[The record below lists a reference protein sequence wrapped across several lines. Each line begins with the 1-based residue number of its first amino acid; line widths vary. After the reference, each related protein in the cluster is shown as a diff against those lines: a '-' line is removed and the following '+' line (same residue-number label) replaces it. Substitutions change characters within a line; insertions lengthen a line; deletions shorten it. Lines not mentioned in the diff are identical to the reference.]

1 MKGKVFFLVLILVA
15 ASIAQNLR
23 KRLPRSLAGEENTDG
38 EAQKAVKET
47 KESDDGV
54 NNVEEKEGEG
64 DDNDD
69 EDEAPVLGCHN
80 ELLYSYGILNPG
92 LTDEDSR
99 LCMDAK
105 RSTCCSPTSEEIV
118 MNYWKN
124 NNKIKIKQYIE
135 SYLWL
140 FKSLLN
146 FYEFYIG
153 KAKGINDYP
162 SSPAV
167 CRNAAKY
174 MLDNYIIKTDIEL
187 FMDKL
192 SKMYDHVANIRKGFY
207 CMLCSS
213 STQTFFDPY
222 EMTVQF
228 AKRFCE
234 NLVQTMIPEI
244 YQRNEVYMNIFN
256 AMSVIA
262 ECDPNEGFKPEIYS
276 IDMTLNVGDRNK
288 VDKCYEIYVVKKQ
301 IDPRVFFDDCQ
312 EFCSAY
318 SLTKATEIFEGNFG
332 KLNYL
337 FNKIKARKEFP
348 EKEQLI
354 FDYINPRFDDW
365 DFEKVSDDFFDAN
378 LRFFDL
384 ERYTMTWDRKGIEL
398 FYLASQS
405 RTNFGDSSLASV
417 TLTHGFFFAI
427 FNFLMIVLLH

>member
-1 MKGKVFFLVLILVA
+1 MLVLA
-15 ASIAQNLR
+15 AAAQNLR
-23 KRLPRSLAGEENTDG
+23 KRLPRSLADNENKDTD
-38 EAQKAVKET
+38 AQKAVKET

-54 NNVEEKEGEG
+54 NNEGDKEGEG
-64 DDNDD
+64 DDGDDDD
-69 EDEAPVLGCHN
+69 EPAVLGCHN

-99 LCMDAK
+99 LCMDSK
-105 RSTCCSPTSEEIV
+105 RSSCCSATSEEIV

-135 SYLWL
+135 AYLWT

-146 FYEFYIG
+146 YYEFYVG
-153 KAKGINDYP
+153 KAKSINDFP

-174 MLDNYIIKTDIEL
+174 MIDNYIIKTDLEL

-213 STQTFFDPY
+213 STQSFFDPY

-244 YQRNEVYMNIFN
+244 YDRNEVYMNIFN
-256 AMSVIA
+256 AMSVIS
-262 ECDPNEGFKPEIYS
+262 ECDPNEGYKPEIYS
-276 IDMTLNVGDRNK
+276 IDMTMSVGDKNK
-288 VDKCYEIYVVKKQ
+288 VEKCHDIFVVKKQ
-301 IDPRVFFDDCQ
+301 TDPRVFFEDCR
-312 EFCSAY
+312 EFCGAY

-337 FNKIKARKEFP
+337 YNKIKALKEYP

-354 FDYINPRFDDW
+354 FDYINPKSDDW

-384 ERYTMTWDRKGIEL
+384 EKYTLTWDRKGIEL
-398 FYLASQS
+398 FYLASES
-405 RTNFGDSSLASV
+405 RTNFGDSSLASASLARGLLFV
-417 TLTHGFFFAI
+417 ML
-427 FNFLMIVLLH
+427 NFLIIVLLH

>member
-1 MKGKVFFLVLILVA
+1 MLVA
-15 ASIAQNLR
+15 ASLAQTAKR
-23 KRLPRSLAGEENTDG
+23 RLPRSLAGEE
-38 EAQKAVKET
+38 ELKAVKET

-54 NNVEEKEGEG
+54 NNEDGKDADA
-64 DDNDD
+64 DDQDD
-69 EDEAPVLGCHN
+69 EDDGPVLGCHN
-80 ELLYSYGILNPG
+80 ELLYSYGILNAG
-92 LTDEDSR
+92 LVDDDSR

-105 RSTCCSPTSEEIV
+105 RSSCCSATSEEIV

-135 SYLWL
+135 SYLWV
-140 FKSLLN
+140 FKSILN
-146 FYEFYIG
+146 YYELYVV
-153 KAKGINDYP
+153 KAKAINDFP
-162 SSPAV
+162 SSPLV
-167 CRNAAKY
+167 CKNAAKY
-174 MLDNYIIKTDIEL
+174 LTDNYIVKTDIEI

-213 STQTFFDPY
+213 NTQTFFDPY

-228 AKRFCE
+228 AKKFCE
-234 NLVQTMIPEI
+234 NLVQTMIAEVHT
-244 YQRNEVYMNIFN
+244 RNEVYMNIFN
-256 AMSVIA
+256 AMSVIT

-276 IDMTLNVGDRNK
+276 IDMTMNVGDRNK
-288 VDKCYEIYVVKKQ
+288 VDKCHEIYVEKKQ
-301 IDPRVFFDDCQ
+301 TDPRVFFDDCR

-337 FNKIKARKEFP
+337 YIKLKSKKEFP

-354 FDYINPRFDDW
+354 FDYINPKSDDW
-365 DFEKVSDDFFDAN
+365 DFEKVSDEFFDAN

-384 ERYTMTWDRKGIEL
+384 ERYTLTWDRKGIEL

-405 RTNFGDSSLASV
+405 RTNFGDSSLASAGLASGV
-417 TLTHGFFFAI
+417 LFAMV
-427 FNFLMIVLLH
+427 NFLMIVLLH